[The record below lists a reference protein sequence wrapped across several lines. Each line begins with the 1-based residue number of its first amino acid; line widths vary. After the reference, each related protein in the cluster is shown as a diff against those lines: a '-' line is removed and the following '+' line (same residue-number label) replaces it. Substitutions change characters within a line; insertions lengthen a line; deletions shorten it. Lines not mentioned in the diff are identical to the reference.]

1 MEKPGKWFA
10 IWKMWEKHSKKKEI
24 LKKEPASLLEI
35 SLWDSFQ
42 FCANQPPF
50 SSLVEH
56 PVLMGYFKQ
65 LMA

>member
-42 FCANQPPF
+42 FLFVPINHLFLRKWNIQ
-50 SSLVEH
+50 S
-56 PVLMGYFKQ
+56 
-65 LMA
+65 